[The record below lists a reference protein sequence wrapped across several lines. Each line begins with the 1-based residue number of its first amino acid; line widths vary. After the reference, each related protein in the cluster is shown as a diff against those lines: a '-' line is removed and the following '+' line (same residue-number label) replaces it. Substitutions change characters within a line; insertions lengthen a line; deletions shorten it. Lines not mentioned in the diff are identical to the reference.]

1 MQLARHLNQL
11 GGYVQEEISTRRR
24 TLGLL
29 EEQEAAIRAND
40 SAAMAEAVKRLER
53 DMTTN
58 ADRSRRR
65 GKILEALSAEWGVPA
80 DLLSLGSI
88 IERGGAQ
95 AAHLAPLRAELRTV
109 TAEVVRKN
117 RLLGA
122 LIGMHR
128 RVIRDVIECVLDD
141 DRGAALN
148 GAGTLIDAE
157 A

>member
-11 GGYVQEEISTRRR
+11 AGYVQEEIATRRR

-29 EEQEAAIRAND
+29 EEQEAAIQAND

-53 DMTTN
+53 DMSTN
-58 ADRSRRR
+58 SDRSRRR
-65 GKILEALSAEWGVPA
+65 SKILAALSAEWGVSA

-95 AAHLAPLRAELRTV
+95 ATHLVPLRAELRSV

-141 DRGAALN
+141 DQGAALS